1 MMARNTNVPC
11 KGRIQKRKT
20 HHLQIITFGLQ
31 RAAGPYRTGIG
42 LSRTMLAIAVNDAP
56 PNVAIPHLSIGQ
68 APPPGREKFV
78 RSMLLFCFAPE
89 PTPFVQCRLLGLA
102 DSPTRFQRWPL
113 SPGVREKTR
122 QRPFLSHGGP
132 RNLHS
137 ARTERP
143 TNQNEIPWSAVVELQ
158 SHRRVSRNENS
169 ISALSP
175 KHRRNRF

>member
-1 MMARNTNVPC
+1 M
-11 KGRIQKRKT
+11 Q
-20 HHLQIITFGLQ
+20 
-31 RAAGPYRTGIG
+31 GPDTE
-42 LSRTMLAIAVNDAP
+42 AQD
-56 PNVAIPHLSIGQ
+56 
-68 APPPGREKFV
+68 PPPPDHHFRLATRGRSIQNRYRPISDYVGNCRQRRPSKCRDTSPEHRAGAPTGAGKI
-78 RSMLLFCFAPE
+78 RSKHASFFAPE

-102 DSPTRFQRWPL
+102 DSLTRFQRWPL